1 MLMCQR
7 MFKSLVL
14 MEVRSF
20 NQDEFKISTIRQPI
34 ELMAKKSVEA
44 LINIIEDKPVEKKV
58 ILPISFIKGY
68 TTK

>member
-1 MLMCQR
+1 
-7 MFKSLVL
+7 
-14 MEVRSF
+14 MEVDHLTKM
-20 NQDEFKISTIRQPI
+20 NLKSTIRQPI